1 MKKLCYSKR
10 GAKAPDGFTSRSA
23 AYFAGVENGVDEVVI
38 VGDYPDIKDAYTKAK
53 VKVTVEDVETDTK
66 KEKSLSLTALR
77 KLLTSANV
85 EFPADASKEDL
96 QALVDALPKA

>member
-10 GAKAPDGFTSRSA
+10 GVKAPEGFSARNA

-38 VGDYPDIKDAYTKAK
+38 VGDYQDIKDSYTKAD
-53 VKVTVEDVETDTK
+53 VKVTVEEVETEAK
-66 KEKSLSLTALR
+66 KEKALGLVALR

-85 EFPADASKEDL
+85 EFAADASKEDL